1 MARNMGLKKSHLS
14 SVLFLMTLVSSTA
27 CSSTKP
33 DIVERPGNGHV
44 AGERVVDSLGV
55 NIHGLVLSSAGY
67 MIDLRY
73 RVVDAEKAAPLMDK
87 KIKPYLL
94 VQATG
99 ARLDIPDTPK
109 VGMLR
114 QLPRNDSVK
123 QDRDYFIMFTN
134 AGHRLSSGDKV
145 DMVVGQTRIENLRI
159 Q

>member
-1 MARNMGLKKSHLS
+1 MASNMGLAKRHIAP
-14 SVLFLMTLVSSTA
+14 VLLLMTLVLSTA

-33 DIVERPGNGHV
+33 NVVERPNTGHV
-44 AGERVVDSLGV
+44 SGDRMVESLGV

-73 RVVDAEKAAPLMDK
+73 RIVDAEKAAPLMDK

-114 QLPRNDSVK
+114 QLPRNDSAK
-123 QDRDYFIMFTN
+123 MNHDYFIMFTN
-134 AGHRLSSGDKV
+134 AGHRLTSGDRV
-145 DMVVGQTRIENLRI
+145 DMVIGETRIENLI
-159 Q
+159 IK

>member
-1 MARNMGLKKSHLS
+1 MGLKKSHLS

-145 DMVVGQTRIENLRI
+145 DMVVGKTRIENLTI

>member
-1 MARNMGLKKSHLS
+1 MGLKKSHLS

-33 DIVERPGNGHV
+33 DVVERPGNGHV
-44 AGERVVDSLGV
+44 AGERVVESLGV

-134 AGHRLSSGDKV
+134 AGHRLNSGDKV

>member
-1 MARNMGLKKSHLS
+1 MSLKKSHLS
-14 SVLFLMTLVSSTA
+14 SVLLLMTLVSSTA

-33 DIVERPGNGHV
+33 DVVERPGNGHV

-114 QLPRNDSVK
+114 QLPRNDSLK
-123 QDRDYFIMFTN
+123 KDRDYFIMFTN
-134 AGHRLSSGDKV
+134 AGHRLNSGDKV

>member
-1 MARNMGLKKSHLS
+1 MGLKKSHLS

-33 DIVERPGNGHV
+33 DVVERPGNGHV
-44 AGERVVDSLGV
+44 AGERVVESLGV

-134 AGHRLSSGDKV
+134 AGHRLTLGDRV